1 MNQPSWHWLAQAWI
15 AAAILAA
22 GPVQG
27 ATPSAEQALQLT
39 PIQKDVDYDR
49 PSADQAAKCTVAA
62 TKADGGVGWIVSD
75 PNGLPLRKFVDTNG
89 RENKPDN
96 VVDQWSYYKDG
107 LEVYRDIDSNFNG
120 KADQYRWFH
129 TAGIRWGLDQNEDG
143 VIDQWK
149 QISAEEVTAEIVKA
163 MVERDP
169 RRFARV
175 AITAAEV
182 PTLGLGATKTK
193 ELGER
198 AGQIAAK
205 FQQALERKPLAAETR
220 WVQFTGNRPGVV
232 PAGTDGGTKDVVV
245 YENVMAIVESGGTH
259 GQVQIGTLV
268 RVGDVW
274 RAIDVP
280 QAVTGQETQIAGF
293 FFQAANAEAAMAP
306 TAGPSELTQKL
317 LANLEKLDT
326 AAAQASSPEE
336 EAKYNAQRADVLEQ
350 IATAATDPQERA
362 MWWRQLADMI
372 SAATQSGGYPE
383 GAKRL
388 DALFTKL
395 QQGNDKQLAPYV
407 RFRQLMAEY
416 GLAAQSASPQDFGK
430 VQSEWLKKL
439 EQYASD
445 YPDSPD
451 TAEALLQ
458 LAMAQEF
465 ANEEEEAKKWY
476 SRIVSDFAQ
485 SAPAVK
491 AAGAKARLESVG
503 KVLNFQ
509 GKTSSGGT
517 VDLASMRGKV
527 VLIQFWATWCEPCKA
542 DMATLK
548 ELVNKYGRSGF
559 SVLGV
564 SIDSTSQELAAYLQ
578 QNQLPWNQIWE
589 EGGLDSR
596 PANELGILTLPTM
609 ILIDKTGKVVN
620 RNIQAAELDREV
632 QKLLQ

>member
-1 MNQPSWHWLAQAWI
+1 
-15 AAAILAA
+15 LAA
-22 GPVQG
+22 TVALAATAALG
-27 ATPSAEQALQLT
+27 ATPSAEQALQLV
-39 PIQKDVDYDR
+39 PIQKDVDFDR
-49 PSADQAAKCTVAA
+49 PAADQAAKCTVTA
-62 TKADGGVGWIVSD
+62 TKSDGGVGWVVSD
-75 PNGLPLRKFVDTNG
+75 PSGLPLRKFVDTSG
-89 RENKPDN
+89 REGKPDN

-175 AITAAEV
+175 AIAAADV
-182 PTLGLGATKTK
+182 PTLGLGAAKAK

-198 AGQIAAK
+198 AAQLAAK
-205 FQQALERKPLAAETR
+205 FQQAAEQKPLAADTR

-232 PAGTDGGTKDVVV
+232 PAGLDGATKDITV
-245 YENVMAIVESGGTH
+245 YENVMAIVESGADH
-259 GQVQIGTLV
+259 GQIQIGTLV
-268 RVGDVW
+268 RVGDSW

-293 FFQAANAEAAMAP
+293 FFQTPNAEAASAP
-306 TAGPSELTQKL
+306 TTGPSEATQKL
-317 LANLEKLDT
+317 LADLEKLDA
-326 AAAQASSPEE
+326 AAAQAATPEE
-336 EAKYNAQRADVLEQ
+336 QAKFNAQRADVLEK
-350 IATAATDPQERA
+350 IAAAATDPQERA
-362 MWWRQLADMI
+362 MWFRQLADMV
-372 SAATQSGGYPE
+372 SAATQAGGYPE

-388 DALFTKL
+388 DALYTKL
-395 QQGNDKQLAPYV
+395 QQSNDKQLAPYV
-407 RFRQLMAEY
+407 KFRQLMADY
-416 GLAAQSASPQDFGK
+416 GLAALSASPQDFGK
-430 VQSEWLKKL
+430 VQAEWLKKL

-445 YPDSPD
+445 YPASPD

-465 ANEEEEAKKWY
+465 ANEEDEAKKWY
-476 SRIVSDFAQ
+476 GRILADFKQ
-485 SAPAVK
+485 SPQAVK
-491 AAGAKARLESVG
+491 AAGAASRLDSVG
-503 KVLNFQ
+503 KVLNFK
-509 GKTSSGGT
+509 GNAPAGGT
-517 VDLASMRGKV
+517 VDLASYRGKI
-527 VLIQFWATWCEPCKA
+527 VLLQFWATWCEPCKA

-559 SVLGV
+559 NVVGV
-564 SIDSTSQELAAYLQ
+564 SIDTTQQELAAYLQ
-578 QNQLPWNQIWE
+578 QNPLPWNQIWE

-609 ILIDKTGKVVN
+609 ILIDQTGKVVN
-620 RNIQAAELDREV
+620 RNIQTADLDREV
-632 QKLLQ
+632 QKLIQ

>member
-1 MNQPSWHWLAQAWI
+1 MNQPSWHWLAQACV

-22 GPVQG
+22 GSAQG

-49 PSADQAAKCTVAA
+49 PSADQVAKCTVTA
-62 TKADGGVGWIVSD
+62 TKAGGGVGWIVSD
-75 PNGLPLRKFVDTNG
+75 PNGLPLRKFVDTSG

-107 LEVYRDIDSNFNG
+107 LEVYRDIDANFNG

-175 AITAAEV
+175 ALTAAEV
-182 PTLGLGATKTK
+182 PALGLGAAKTK

-198 AGQIAAK
+198 AGQLAAK
-205 FQQALERKPLAAETR
+205 FQQVLEQKPLAADTR
-220 WVQFTGNRPGVV
+220 WIQFTGNRPGVV
-232 PAGTDGGTKDVVV
+232 PAGTDGGTKDVTV
-245 YENVMAIVESGGTH
+245 YENVMAIVESAGTH

-280 QAVTGQETQIAGF
+280 QAVSGQETQIAGF
-293 FFQAANAEAAMAP
+293 FFQTANAEAAMAP
-306 TAGPSELTQKL
+306 TAGPSESTQKL

-395 QQGNDKQLAPYV
+395 QQGNDKQLAPYI

-439 EQYASD
+439 EQYAND

-485 SAPAVK
+485 APQAVK

-564 SIDSTSQELAAYLQ
+564 SIDSTPQELAAYLQ
-578 QNQLPWNQIWE
+578 QNPLPWNQIWE